1 MDPLTHERWL
11 SDPLIPALSFADQ
24 TLLRRL
30 AVEYRLSFEEVRH
43 LAQAARDLEMWRETA
58 LSSWWKEVEF
68 GGLRTDV
75 ETTKTAFLERLD
87 EHIAR
92 LRASEKTYP
101 AEPLRGLTRGK
112 AVLVER
118 QKSASILG
126 LCPFFSEEANC
137 CGLYSLD
144 AASGCALGCSFCAIS
159 AVLGETVE
167 FPGDLAQRLSEVELD
182 PDRFYHVS
190 TGELTDSLV
199 WGNRNG
205 MLDSLFDFA
214 RRHPNVQ
221 LELKTKTDRI
231 DFLLGHTP
239 PANILCTWLLN
250 SETII
255 RNEEPAAATLRRR
268 LRAARAVADRGYR
281 VGFHIEPLVYYSE
294 WRAEY
299 TSLAGHLLADF
310 SPDEL
315 AFVALGVMWFNAPLI
330 REIRRRGGESKV
342 LQMPLVEGPKGKLTY
357 PMERRVELY
366 ANLYKALQP
375 WHGQVFFFLCM
386 ETAPVCE
393 RVLGRVVPIGP
404 ELERRFRS
412 SQLNSAS

>member
-24 TLLRRL
+24 AFLKRL
-30 AVEYRLSFEEVRH
+30 ATEYRLSFEEVRH
-43 LAQAARDLEMWRETA
+43 LAQAARDLEMWREMPLDT
-58 LSSWWKEVEF
+58 WWKEIESELQADEV
-68 GGLRTDV
+68 TP
-75 ETTKTAFLERLD
+75 KTALLEHLD
-87 EHIAR
+87 EHLSR
-92 LRASEKTYP
+92 LRTSEKNYP
-101 AEPLRGLTRGK
+101 TEPLRGLTRGK

-118 QKSASILG
+118 RTSTPILS
-126 LCPFFSEEANC
+126 LCPFFSEGANC

-167 FPGDLAQRLSEVELD
+167 FPTDLAQRLSAVELN

-190 TGELTDSLV
+190 TGEFTDSLV

-205 MLDSLFDFA
+205 MLDILFDFA

-231 DFLLGHTP
+231 DYLLEHAPTD
-239 PANILCTWLLN
+239 NILCTWLLN

-268 LRAARAVADRGYR
+268 LQSARAVAHRGYR
-281 VGFHIEPLVYYSE
+281 VGFHIKPLVYYSG

-299 TSLAGHLLADF
+299 ASLAGHLLADF

-315 AFVALGVMWFNAPLI
+315 AFVALGVMWFNAPVI

-342 LQMPLVEGPKGKLTY
+342 LQMPLVEDPKGKLTY

-366 ANLYKALQP
+366 SNLYKALQP

-393 RVLGRVVPIGP
+393 RVLGRLVPIGA

-412 SQLNSAS
+412 SQLNSAA